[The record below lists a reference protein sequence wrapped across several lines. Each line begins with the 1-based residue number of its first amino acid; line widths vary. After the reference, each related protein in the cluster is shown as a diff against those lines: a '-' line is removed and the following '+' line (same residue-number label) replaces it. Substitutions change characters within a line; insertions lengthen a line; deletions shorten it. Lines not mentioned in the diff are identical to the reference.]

1 MTDALLQIMSLLGL
15 GVIWALLKPAGLDI
29 ATVRNTL
36 SNTVY
41 YVFLPALILKILWH
55 APLDLT
61 SIKISISAVV
71 GILGSLLIAA
81 SLCRLCRL
89 KREVAGAILL
99 ASAFPNATYL
109 GLPLLENTFGPWA
122 RSIAIQFDMFACF
135 PLVLTVGIMIA
146 NRFGT
151 QPRNSH
157 PFMSLIKVVPIWF
170 VVIAVTLNLNQVPS
184 PVWFAGLLD
193 MLSAAVIPLMLF
205 AAGMALP
212 RGLSEWRTL
221 PTVVPVAIIQLFVMP
236 LLVWLVASHID
247 VSGETL
253 HALVVEAALPSMALG
268 IVLCD
273 RFGLNTG
280 TYAAALT
287 LTTALSFFTL
297 PLWYLW
303 ISSSVI

>member
-1 MTDALLQIMSLLGL
+1 MTDALLQIMALLGL
-15 GVIWALLKPAGLDI
+15 GVIWTLLKPACLEI

-55 APLDLT
+55 APLDIT
-61 SIKISISAVV
+61 SIKISVSAIA
-71 GILGSLLIAA
+71 GILGSLLIAF
-81 SLCRLCRL
+81 SICRLCHI
-89 KREVAGAILL
+89 KRDVAGAILL
-99 ASAFPNATYL
+99 AATFPNATYL
-109 GLPLLENTFGPWA
+109 GLPLLENTFGGWA

-146 NRFGT
+146 NRYGT
-151 QPRNSH
+151 QPRHTH
-157 PFMSLIKVVPIWF
+157 PVLSLLKVVPIWF
-170 VVIAVTLNLNQVPS
+170 VVIAVTLNLAQVPS
-184 PVWFAGLLD
+184 PVWFSGLLD

-212 RGLSEWRTL
+212 RGLSEWRNL
-221 PTVVPVAIIQLFVMP
+221 PTVLPVAVVQLFVMP
-236 LLVWLVASHID
+236 LIVWMVAYNID
-247 VSGETL
+247 VTGETL
-253 HALVVEAALPSMALG
+253 RALVVEAALPSMALG

-280 TYAAALT
+280 IYAAALT

-303 ISSSVI
+303 V